1 MTITLNKVKKN
12 VRVYND
18 ILIDSFG
25 KDLVDIYIPQIK
37 ELIMA
42 EYDSELLAVVTDRK
56 SKTNPLF
63 YREEFETMLDEFDY
77 IVQNEDYI
85 TLITPDIDNFQW
97 SKGRL
102 RIILN
107 ILEGTSGIYVEI
119 TEEQYVK
126 MYNKKPLSIEPY
138 DKTVS
143 QKERIYLLR
152 YTSKVQRREKEV
164 FNKRTLV
171 RYPFS
176 NSPPIELFEPI
187 TKFVESNFKAW
198 LNDSMIKTTKE
209 YSKKGAH

>member
-1 MTITLNKVKKN
+1 MSTVLDKVKKN
-12 VRVYND
+12 VRSYNN

-42 EYDSELLAVVTDRK
+42 EYDSELVVVVTDRK

-63 YREEFETMLDEFDY
+63 YRDEFETMLDEFDY

-85 TLITPDIDNFQW
+85 TLITPDINNFPW

-107 ILEGTSGIYVEI
+107 ILEGTSGIYIEVN
-119 TEEQYVK
+119 EEQYVR

-138 DKTVS
+138 DNTVS
-143 QKERIYLLR
+143 KKERIYLLR

-164 FNKRTLV
+164 FNKRILV

-176 NSPPIELFEPI
+176 NSPPIGLFEPT
-187 TKFVESNFKAW
+187 TKFVESNFKIW

-209 YSKKGAH
+209 YSKKGVH